1 MLKLCCVL
9 LSLTTEFLIRAIWA
23 VISAIAK
30 FLCRQTDGGVV
41 GTHMVRQLTHQ
52 RFTVVLVGVV
62 LTVTVSVAH
71 PGFADTACYGQK
83 AGLL

>member
-1 MLKLCCVL
+1 ML

-30 FLCRQTDGGVV
+30 FLCRQADGGVV
-41 GTHMVRQLTHQ
+41 GTHMVGELTHQ
-52 RFTVVLVGVV
+52 RFTVVLIRVV

-71 PGFADTACYGQK
+71 PGFANTACCGQK